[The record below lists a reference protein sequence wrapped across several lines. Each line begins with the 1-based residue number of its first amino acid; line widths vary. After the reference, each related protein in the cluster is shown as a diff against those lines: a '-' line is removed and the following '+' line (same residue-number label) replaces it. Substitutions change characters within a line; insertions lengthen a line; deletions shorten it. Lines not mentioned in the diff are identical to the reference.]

1 MSDHENA
8 SEMVQAEALNPT
20 SADGGQQTLTLDG
33 RVYPMEALPAEAVVV
48 LNDLIRCENELN
60 EHRFRLRQL
69 SSAQQSMTVTLTQLI
84 TAAGL
89 EPIATVDGA
98 QVDAAQSE
106 DEAA

>member
-20 SADGGQQTLTLDG
+20 TAEADQQTLTLDG
-33 RVYPMEALPAEAVVV
+33 RVYPMEALPADAVAV

-60 EHRFRLRQL
+60 EHRFRMRQL
-69 SSAQQSMTVTLTQLI
+69 ASAQQSMTVTLTQLI
-84 TAAGL
+84 AAAGL

-98 QVDAAQSE
+98 PVDAVQSVG
-106 DEAA
+106 EAA